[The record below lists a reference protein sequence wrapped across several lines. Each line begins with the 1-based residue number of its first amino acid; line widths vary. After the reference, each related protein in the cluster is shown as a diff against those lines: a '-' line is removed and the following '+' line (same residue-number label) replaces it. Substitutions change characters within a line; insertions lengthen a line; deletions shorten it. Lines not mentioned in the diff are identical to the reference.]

1 MSHFSLVIIGSG
13 SGNVVVPKH
22 PAQGPVALIESGAF
36 GGTCLN
42 RGCIPSKMLI
52 HTADVADQVRETA
65 EFGIEAALTGV
76 DWPAIRDRVFGKT
89 DGVSAKGRRYR
100 AESGQV
106 TLIEGRARFTGPHE
120 LAVDDGTRL
129 TADRIVLATGARS
142 VIPPS
147 IAESGVAYQT
157 SETVMRLD
165 RLPASM
171 VIVGGSYVAVEF
183 AHLFSGLG
191 VSVSV
196 VNQAASLLESFDP
209 EVSGRFTKLA
219 SKRWDLHLS
228 AKVTGARQRG
238 GRIEVELADGPPVAG
253 ELLLVAAGRTPDIA
267 DLDLD
272 RAGVR
277 LREDGRIEVD
287 EYGRTTAEGIWSL
300 GDASTPYP
308 LKHVANAEART
319 LAHNL
324 AFPDDLRPYPH
335 DWVPAAVFTDPEI
348 ATVGARE
355 QDLSPDRAVRVG
367 DPRVRGRRLRLGP
380 AGRHRLLQ
388 DLRRRRDRHAARRA
402 HHGQPGLAAHP
413 AAGAG
418 GRGRAATGRLGP
430 GPVLD
435 PPRAD
440 RGRGERPARPSA
452 RAPRLITAAT
462 GMMTRRSTARAR
474 LPVAARG
481 PRGSGGSA
489 ASPRR

>member
-1 MSHFSLVIIGSG
+1 VAHFSLVVIGSG

-22 PAQGPVALIESGAF
+22 AAQGPVALIESGAF

-42 RGCIPSKMLI
+42 RGCIPSKMLVY
-52 HTADVADQVRETA
+52 TADVAEQVRRAA
-65 EFGIEAALTGV
+65 EFGIDAELTGV
-76 DWPAIRDRVFGKT
+76 DWPAIRDRVFNKT

-100 AESGQV
+100 AESDKV

-129 TADRIVLATGARS
+129 TADQIVLATGARP
-142 VIPPS
+142 VIPPT
-147 IAESGVAYQT
+147 IAEAGVDYHT

-165 RLPASM
+165 RLPARM
-171 VIVGGSYVAVEF
+171 VIVGGGYIAAEF

-191 VSVSV
+191 VSISIVTKGGT
-196 VNQAASLLESFDP
+196 LLEDFDP

-219 SKRWDLHLS
+219 ARRWDVHLS
-228 AKVTGARQRG
+228 AAVTGARQRDG
-238 GRIEVELADGPPVAG
+238 QIEVELADAPPVAG
-253 ELLLVAAGRTPDIA
+253 ELLLVAAGRVPDTA

-287 EYGRTTAEGIWSL
+287 QYGRTTAEGIWSM

-335 DWVPAAVFTDPEI
+335 DWVPAAVFTDPQI

-355 QDLSPDRAVRVG
+355 QDLNPERPYVSAIREYADVAYG
-367 DPRVRGRRLRLGP
+367 W
-380 AGRHRLLQ
+380 ALQ
-388 DLRRRRDRHAARRA
+388 DHTGFCKIYAD
-402 HHGQPGLAAHP
+402 
-413 AAGAG
+413 
-418 GRGRAATGRLGP
+418 AATGTLLGAHIMGSQASLLIQPLVQAAAAGQRLDELARAQYWIHP
-430 GPVLD
+430 ALSEVVENALLELPLD
-435 PPRAD
+435 R
-440 RGRGERPARPSA
+440 RPS
-452 RAPRLITAAT
+452 
-462 GMMTRRSTARAR
+462 
-474 LPVAARG
+474 
-481 PRGSGGSA
+481 
-489 ASPRR
+489 